1 MIITLFHHTDGGT
14 RNGRLRFKAPSDPKE
29 RERIIAEYS
38 ELGWHTY
45 R

>member
-14 RNGRLRFKAPSDPKE
+14 RNGRLTLKAPRDRKE
-29 RERIIAEYS
+29 RERIIAEY
-38 ELGWHTY
+38 EQLGWHTY